1 MAIRASDRASLTG
14 RLRLTVDDA
23 GLDGQLLDRGR
34 HEREAVGEIM
44 AVSGELPNATAAPIC
59 QDAESIV
66 VIAATCNPTGDLA
79 SLCSRRWAAASAET
93 LCTLLRHSGVRPN
106 PTENRHA
113 DHQFLIRT

>member
-44 AVSGELPNATAAPIC
+44 AVAGELPNATAAPTC

-66 VIAATCNPTGDLA
+66 AIAATCNPTGDLA
-79 SLCSRRWAAASAET
+79 SPASAEN

>member
-1 MAIRASDRASLTG
+1 LTG

-66 VIAATCNPTGDLA
+66 VIAATCNPTLN
-79 SLCSRRWAAASAET
+79 SA
-93 LCTLLRHSGVRPN
+93 PN
-106 PTENRHA
+106 FR
-113 DHQFLIRT
+113 

>member
-1 MAIRASDRASLTG
+1 MAIRASDRASSTG

-66 VIAATCNPTGDLA
+66 VIAATCNPTGGSRFTLQSA
-79 SLCSRRWAAASAET
+79 LGCRVRRNSLHFAAS
-93 LCTLLRHSGVRPN
+93 
-106 PTENRHA
+106 
-113 DHQFLIRT
+113 